1 MSRIPKN
8 RISFSFSAENPTGA
22 RNGGSRGKDCEK
34 VHPRFQLQPGE
45 SMAIVDTDG
54 PGMIN
59 HIWLGGLLGHES
71 IIRMYWDNAEYPS
84 VEVPASAFFG
94 YPYDES
100 YVRVDRDHKIIT
112 LNSSKVLLAPTRS
125 YNCYWEM
132 PFRKHCKI
140 TVENRG
146 TKVVDLFYE
155 VAGYYGEIPEDSGYF
170 HAVYRHEH
178 PVQKGRAY
186 TVLDHVEGK
195 GYFAGMFLAVGVNG
209 TSWCWCEGEPKMY
222 IDGED
227 YPSINYSGTEDYF
240 GGSYAFGND
249 TIPEWYQTYSG
260 LYAGL
265 YAILGDCREKYNVQ
279 QRFLLYRWHDLD
291 PVYFDK
297 SFRMTIDDGIYFPP
311 VHSPRY
317 DDFTSVAFYYLTEPK
332 KLPFEL
338 PSHFELFMR

>member
-1 MSRIPKN
+1 MSRIPRD

-34 VHPRFQLQPGE
+34 LNSCFQLQPGE
-45 SMAIVDTDG
+45 TMAIVDTDG

-84 VEVPASAFFG
+84 VEAPASAFFG

-112 LNSSKVLLAPTRS
+112 LNSSKVLLAPTRG

-140 TVENRG
+140 TIENRG
-146 TKVVDLFYE
+146 SKDVNLFYE
-155 VAGYYGEIPEDSGYF
+155 VAGYYGEISEESGYF

-195 GYFAGMFLAVGVNG
+195 GYFAGLFFAVGVNG

-222 IDGED
+222 IDGEQ
-227 YPSINYSGTEDYF
+227 YPSINYTGTEDYF

-279 QRFLLYRWHDLD
+279 QRFLLYRWHDKD

-297 SFRMTIDDGIYFPP
+297 SFRMTIDDGIYEPP

-317 DDFTSVAFYYLTEPK
+317 DDFTTVAFYYLTEPK
-332 KLPFEL
+332 ALPFEL
-338 PSHFELFMR
+338 PSHLELFMR